1 MINLDELPFV
11 VSRADKVL
19 VDQKTVGGDPRVAE
33 ALMERAGMMAA
44 EAIFRHYGENR
55 RAVIVCGKGNN
66 GGDGLVVA
74 RGLLQR
80 GWEVTVVISPNEGTS
95 VQHRHN
101 RRRLEAL
108 LARRPHRTT
117 PTPSPIVDPAA
128 PSVPGPGT
136 DPAASNTPPLGAGVV
151 GWGRIVRDVTDLAD
165 VSSAIWIDAILGT
178 GQDRP
183 LVGQY
188 RRWMDAFPADRT
200 RVVALDAPSD
210 LIDGALL
217 RPSSVGWVI
226 SFGAAVPEVVARLAY
241 DPALRIDVVDIGFDR
256 TELAACSS
264 AARWLAGVDWA
275 FRENGSMTDLGAAH
289 DATGVDGE
297 SAPKG
302 AEPAR
307 AGGLAPAF
315 SVLRSDLT
323 VAPRHKYEAG
333 CVVVIG
339 GAVGMTGAPILAAQ
353 GALAVGAGLVHVF
366 VPQDVYS
373 AVAPSALDTLVH
385 PLNLNRD
392 EATWEKTLQLDAN
405 VRWET
410 RLGADGS
417 DVPSDAAAL
426 AQALRRATAVVI
438 GPGLGRTSFVAPLVG
453 YLYRHVSVPMVLDA
467 DALHLVDLDVEP
479 SGLRALTPH
488 WGEFRSLCMRHSGM
502 KASFLA
508 GTPDEYQHSV
518 SLLRRMISMYP
529 VQVLLK
535 GNPCLFANR
544 EMDVLMDTRGLDVV
558 RAGLGDVLAGSIGG
572 LLSQGEE
579 VMGSMMKATLLGRLA
594 VARMRVENGPRYNP
608 LASQLPGYIQRVL
621 GDDRGN

>member
-1 MINLDELPFV
+1 MINLDALPFV
-11 VSRADKVL
+11 LSRADKVL
-19 VDQKTVGGDPRVAE
+19 VDQETVGGDPRVAD

-44 EAIFRHYGENR
+44 EAICRQYGEHR
-55 RAVIVCGKGNN
+55 SAVIVCGKGNN

-80 GWEVTVVISPNEGTS
+80 GWEVTVVISANEGTS
-95 VQHRHN
+95 VQHRDN
-101 RRRLEAL
+101 RLRLEAL
-108 LARRPHRTT
+108 LAQPQHA
-117 PTPSPIVDPAA
+117 PTPAPGPGTDPAA
-128 PSVPGPGT
+128 PSAAAPVSDPAASVTPGPGT

-151 GWGRIVRDVTDLAD
+151 GRGRIVRDVTDLAD

-178 GQDRP
+178 GQNRP
-183 LVGQY
+183 LAGRY

-217 RPSSVGWVI
+217 RPSCAGWVI

-256 TELAACSS
+256 AELAACSS
-264 AARWLAGVDWA
+264 AARWLG
-275 FRENGSMTDLGAAH
+275 
-289 DATGVDGE
+289 
-297 SAPKG
+297 
-302 AEPAR
+302 
-307 AGGLAPAF
+307 GGLTPALPVF
-315 SVLRSDLT
+315 RSDLT
-323 VAPRHKYEAG
+323 AAPRHKYEAG

-339 GAVGMTGAPILAAQ
+339 GAEGMTGAPILAAH

-373 AVAPSALDTLVH
+373 AVAPGALDTLVH
-385 PLNLNRD
+385 PLNFNRN
-392 EATWEKTLQLDAN
+392 EAAWEKTLPLDAN
-405 VRWET
+405 HHRET
-410 RLGADGS
+410 RLGAAGS

-426 AQALRRATAVVI
+426 AQALHRATAVVI

-453 YLYRHVSVPMVLDA
+453 YLYRHLKIPMVLDA

-479 SGLRALTPH
+479 RGLRVLTPH
-488 WGEFRSLCMRHSGM
+488 RGEFRSLCMRHAGM
-502 KASFLA
+502 KAYAEA

-518 SLLRRMISMYP
+518 SLLRRMISTYP

-544 EMDVLMDTRGLDVV
+544 EMDVLMDTRGLGVV
-558 RAGLGDVLAGSIGG
+558 RAGLGDVLAGSITG

-579 VMGSMMKATLLGRLA
+579 VMRSMMKATLLGRLA
-594 VARMRVENGPRYNP
+594 VARMRVENGPRFNP